1 MDMPGVVKHGCLPW
15 TYCVC
20 SGETGDTPLPIRGD
34 SSIVYQLQSA
44 TGRQPKKVRW
54 AFCILSKLIAC
65 STYSDLFSCYYYL
78 EPSSIYVY

>member
-1 MDMPGVVKHGCLPW
+1 MWWNMAACHGPTVSVVERLETHL
-15 TYCVC
+15 YL
-20 SGETGDTPLPIRGD
+20 SGGD

-54 AFCILSKLIAC
+54 AFCIILLSKLIAC
-65 STYSDLFSCYYYL
+65 STYSDLFPCYYYL